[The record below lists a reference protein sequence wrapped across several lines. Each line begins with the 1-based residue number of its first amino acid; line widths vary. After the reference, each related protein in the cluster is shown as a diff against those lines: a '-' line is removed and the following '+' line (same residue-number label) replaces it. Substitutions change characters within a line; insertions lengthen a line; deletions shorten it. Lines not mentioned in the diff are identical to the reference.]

1 VAIVFQCRLF
11 PVNAVAT
18 SAAAAA
24 AAAATTNQILKQE
37 TCNLPGTFQVLFTW

>member
-18 SAAAAA
+18 SAAAA